1 MVIGRMTPPRFA
13 TDHRAAANRSAC
25 APGTHAGQASK
36 LNMPSS
42 AALAARCSASA
53 KSSPREQPSS
63 AWPTWPGLSVLSFA
77 RVRSKKGLY
86 AVQCG
91 TQQSHFPGRERSDAP
106 TGCLSLNIRTR
117 AMAMK
122 VDARERSIGGFS
134 WRGKECIAWTTA
146 LWTCGHV
153 DRLKCSLPTCPQG
166 STTGGRAHR
175 GPAHQAR
182 THTGERHSLPLFNG
196 QERKWPMAAIGAS
209 SAAIQFYSLAS

>member
-1 MVIGRMTPPRFA
+1 
-13 TDHRAAANRSAC
+13 
-25 APGTHAGQASK
+25 
-36 LNMPSS
+36 MPSS

-77 RVRSKKGLY
+77 RVSSKKGLY
-86 AVQCG
+86 AVSCG

-122 VDARERSIGGFS
+122 VDARERSIGGFF

-146 LWTCGHV
+146 LWACGQAQMQPAHMSTCPHAHM
-153 DRLKCSLPTCPQG
+153 PTHPQG

-196 QERKWPMAAIGAS
+196 QERKWPMTAIGAS